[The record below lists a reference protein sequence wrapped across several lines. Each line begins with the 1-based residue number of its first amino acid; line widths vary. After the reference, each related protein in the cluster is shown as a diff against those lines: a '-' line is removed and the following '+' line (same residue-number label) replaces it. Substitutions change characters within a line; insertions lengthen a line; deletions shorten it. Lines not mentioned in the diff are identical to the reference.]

1 MYQLSTFY
9 QSKTWVK
16 LTKIIRQERV
26 NENGEIICDY
36 CKKPITKAYD
46 CICHHKI
53 ALTDEN
59 INDVEIA
66 LNPNNIILVHHKCHN
81 LIHEKFK
88 RPHENIY
95 LVYGAP
101 LSGKSTFVK
110 DNAVKGDLILDIDNI
125 WQSISGQERYIKPY
139 QLKQYVF
146 KIRDTILEGIRYR
159 LGTWTTAYIIGG
171 YPFKTERDRLL
182 KELNAKEIFINCT
195 KEECLQRLKADTQRN
210 YDEWEQYINK
220 WFDEYIE

>member
-59 INDVEIA
+59 INDVEIS
-66 LNPNNIILVHHKCHN
+66 LNPNNISLVHHRCHN

-88 RPHENIY
+88 RPHQNIY
-95 LVYGAP
+95 IVFGAP
-101 LSGKSTFVK
+101 LSGKSTFV
-110 DNAVKGDLILDIDNI
+110 NNNSIKGDLILDMDNI
-125 WQSISGQERYIKPY
+125 WQSISGQDKYIKPY
-139 QLKQYVF
+139 QLKPYVF
-146 KIRDTILEGIRYR
+146 KIRDLILEGIKYR
-159 LGTWTTAYIIGG
+159 LGAWTNAYIVGG
-171 YPFKTERDRLL
+171 YPFKAERERLI
-182 KELNAKEIFINCT
+182 KELNAKEVYINST
-195 KEECLQRLKADTQRN
+195 KEECISRLKEDKQR
-210 YDEWEQYINK
+210 DFKEWEQYILN
-220 WFDEYIE
+220 WFDDYIE

>member
-16 LTKIIRQERV
+16 LTKIIRQERI
-26 NENGEIICDY
+26 NDNGEIICDY

-59 INDVEIA
+59 INDVEIS
-66 LNPNNIILVHHKCHN
+66 LNPNNISLVHHRCHN

-101 LSGKSTFVK
+101 LSGKSTFVNN
-110 DNAVKGDLILDIDNI
+110 NAVKGDLILDMDNI
-125 WQSISGQERYIKPY
+125 WECISGQERYIKPY
-139 QLKQYVF
+139 QLKQYTF
-146 KIRDTILEGIRYR
+146 KIRDCILEGIRYR
-159 LGTWTTAYIIGG
+159 LGTWTNAYIIGG
-171 YPFKTERDRLL
+171 YPFKTERDRLI

-195 KEECLQRLKADTQRN
+195 KEECLQRLKADKQRN
-210 YDEWEQYINK
+210 FDEWEQYINK

>member
-16 LTKIIRQERV
+16 LTKIIRQERI
-26 NENGEIICDY
+26 NDNGEIICDY

-59 INDVEIA
+59 INNVEIS
-66 LNPNNIILVHHKCHN
+66 LNPNNISLVHHRCHN

-101 LSGKSTFVK
+101 LSGKSTFVNN
-110 DNAVKGDLILDIDNI
+110 NAVKGDLILDMDNI
-125 WQSISGQERYIKPY
+125 WECISGQERYIKPY
-139 QLKQYVF
+139 QLKQYTF
-146 KIRDTILEGIRYR
+146 KIRDCILEGIRYR
-159 LGTWTTAYIIGG
+159 LGTWTNAYIIGG
-171 YPFKTERDRLL
+171 YPFKTERDRLI

-195 KEECLQRLKADTQRN
+195 KGECLQRLKADKQRN
-210 YDEWEQYINK
+210 FDEWEQYINK

>member
-26 NENGEIICDY
+26 NKNGEIICDY

-59 INDVEIA
+59 INDVEIS
-66 LNPNNIILVHHKCHN
+66 LNPNNISLVHHRCHN

-101 LSGKSTFVK
+101 LSGKSTFVNN
-110 DNAVKGDLILDIDNI
+110 NAVKGDLILDIDNI
-125 WQSISGQERYIKPY
+125 WQCISGQERYIKPY
-139 QLKQYVF
+139 QLKQYIF
-146 KIRDTILEGIRYR
+146 KIRDTILDGIRYR
-159 LGTWTTAYIIGG
+159 LGTWTNAYIIGG
-171 YPFKTERDRLL
+171 YPFKTERDRLI

-195 KEECLQRLKADTQRN
+195 KEECLERLKADKQRN

>member
-59 INDVEIA
+59 INNIEIS
-66 LNPNNIILVHHKCHN
+66 LNPNNISLVHHRCHN

-95 LVYGAP
+95 LIYGAP

-125 WQSISGQERYIKPY
+125 WQCISGQERYIKPY
-139 QLKQYVF
+139 QLKQYTF
-146 KIRDTILEGIRYR
+146 KIRDTILDGIRYR
-159 LGTWTTAYIIGG
+159 LGTWTNAYIIGG
-171 YPFKTERDRLL
+171 YPFKTERDRLI
-182 KELNAKEIFINCT
+182 KELNAKEIFINCS
-195 KEECLQRLKADTQRN
+195 KEECLQRLKADKQRN

>member
-36 CKKPITKAYD
+36 CKKPIIKAYD

-59 INDVEIA
+59 INDIEIS
-66 LNPNNIILVHHKCHN
+66 LNPNNISLVHHRCHN

-95 LVYGAP
+95 IVYGAP

-110 DNAVKGDLILDIDNI
+110 DNAVKGDLILDMDNI
-125 WQSISGQERYIKPY
+125 WKCISGQERYIKPY
-139 QLKQYVF
+139 QLKQYTF

-159 LGTWTTAYIIGG
+159 LGTWTNAYIIGG
-171 YPFKTERDRLL
+171 YPFKTERDRLI

-195 KEECLQRLKADTQRN
+195 KEECLDRLKADKQRD

>member
-59 INDVEIA
+59 INDVEIS
-66 LNPNNIILVHHKCHN
+66 LNPNNISLVHHRCHN

-101 LSGKSTFVK
+101 LSGKSTFVNN
-110 DNAVKGDLILDIDNI
+110 NAVKGDLILDIDNI
-125 WQSISGQERYIKPY
+125 WQCISGQERYIKPY
-139 QLKQYVF
+139 QLKQYIF
-146 KIRDTILEGIRYR
+146 KIRDTILDGIRYR
-159 LGTWTTAYIIGG
+159 LGTWTNAYIIGG
-171 YPFKTERDRLL
+171 YPFKTERDRLI

-195 KEECLQRLKADTQRN
+195 KEECLERLKADKQRN

>member
-16 LTKIIRQERV
+16 LTKIIRQERI
-26 NENGEIICDY
+26 NDNGEIICDY

-66 LNPNNIILVHHKCHN
+66 LNPNNISLVHHKCHN

-88 RPHENIY
+88 RPHQNIY

-139 QLKQYVF
+139 QLKQYIF

-171 YPFKTERDRLL
+171 YPFKTERDRLI

-195 KEECLQRLKADTQRN
+195 KEECLQRLKADKQRN

>member
-26 NENGEIICDY
+26 NGNGEIICDY
-36 CKKPITKAYD
+36 CKKPIIKAYD

-59 INDVEIA
+59 INDIEIS
-66 LNPNNIILVHHKCHN
+66 LNPNNISLVHHRCHN

-95 LVYGAP
+95 IVYGAP

-125 WQSISGQERYIKPY
+125 WQCISGQERYIKPY
-139 QLKQYVF
+139 QLKQYTF

-159 LGTWTTAYIIGG
+159 LGTWTNAYIIGG
-171 YPFKTERDRLL
+171 YPFKTERDRLI

-195 KEECLQRLKADTQRN
+195 KEECLDRLKADKQRD

>member
-16 LTKIIRQERV
+16 LTKIIRQERI
-26 NENGEIICDY
+26 NDNGEIICDY

-59 INDVEIA
+59 INDVEIS
-66 LNPNNIILVHHKCHN
+66 LNPNNISLVHHRCHN

-101 LSGKSTFVK
+101 LSGKSTFVNN
-110 DNAVKGDLILDIDNI
+110 NAVKGDLILDMDNI
-125 WQSISGQERYIKPY
+125 WECISGQERYIKPY
-139 QLKQYVF
+139 QLKQYTF
-146 KIRDTILEGIRYR
+146 KIRDCILEGIRYR
-159 LGTWTTAYIIGG
+159 LGTWTNAYIIGG
-171 YPFKTERDRLL
+171 YPFKTERDRLI

-195 KEECLQRLKADTQRN
+195 KGECLQRLKADKQRN
-210 YDEWEQYINK
+210 FDEWEQYINK